1 MADENI
7 VIKGVVPWGIHPLPA
22 FVKLELESRPSRYAS
37 NDVSKFSGTRGIMS
51 PPKSSIRSAWSRVCS
66 NGVPTTKTHP
76 AVNDNGGFVFFG
88 ANLPGKGTS
97 NTDPTVQ
104 SNIPVNFNSTFGF
117 GSGDQII
124 GYKVDGNVHRLKSKT
139 FPNRPPPGIDSIETE
154 FYGAG
159 SSFPGLC
166 RKSTIKWR
174 CYSVDQLEY
183 ITPYL
188 MGLKVSMVVEWGWN
202 DYSPSSL
209 VDLTNNRQITDLFKF
224 PSPSKNNTTS
234 ISDRIKN
241 SRGNYDCHV
250 GRITEYGYTMN
261 SQGNYEGFTVV
272 VSPTS
277 MFDGNSIVN
286 QAVETKQGNA
296 AKSFKEFINTDFDS
310 LSAYFS
316 STNFKFDPTN
326 NLSPNPSILD
336 FINSLTSNKNK
347 DQYRL
352 FRFTDDDNLNDGGKP
367 SAKFWINFRF
377 FESILNWYATVRD
390 IKGSDALFTFRFSN
404 QTISGHPLLKAV
416 SGDKPANL
424 SVIIPNKFAPRMMRI
439 YSDDATQ
446 SVKATTGTSGKL
458 GNISNSPNVSQPDLN
473 YQQTATALKSQL
485 NSKGLVDDFDDLA
498 LVTNSVNSFPIFS
511 KNEPIPEAQSSTAMR
526 ASAPGYW
533 GYLGDIYI
541 SNDLIKRAVEAND
554 TFLKMLEAILG
565 EVSVAGSGVWEYK
578 VIPDSSNGVTIIDN
592 LYCPVWSDMLSKE
605 LVTFI
610 IGKTENSSFT
620 DYSMNIKMSQEV
632 ALNAMLGAK
641 SSVDPKRADMFVQ
654 SDRLYNTEGSFTM
667 ANEAEVKLTPEE
679 QAAATEK
686 HTQDEKL
693 QRDTLNARAS
703 DNGFVVWHN
712 KNGKDY
718 YMSERDPEFMKQ
730 IIQLKPKDSPSVTPL
745 FPGTEFSFTMPGM
758 AGFYYLSLFALDAVP
773 EPYRFNRAVFQVTSV
788 QNTIQNNNWKTSMT
802 AQVRPLSITQ

>member
-1 MADENI
+1 MAEENI
-7 VIKGVVPWGIHPLPA
+7 VLKGVVPWGLHPLPP

-37 NDVSKFSGTRGIMS
+37 NDHSNWSHTRGIIS

-88 ANLPGKGTS
+88 ANLPGKDTS
-97 NTDPTVQ
+97 TGPAIN
-104 SNIPVNFNSTFGF
+104 VNFDSTFGID
-117 GSGDQII
+117 SNDQIL
-124 GYKVDGNVHRLKSKT
+124 GYKVDGTVHRLKSKT

-202 DYSPSSL
+202 DYLPSSL
-209 VDLTNNRQITDLFKF
+209 VDLTNNQQITDLFKF
-224 PSPSKNNTTS
+224 PSQSKNKTIS
-234 ISDRIKN
+234 IFDRIKN

-272 VSPTS
+272 VSPSST
-277 MFDGNSIVN
+277 FEGNSIVN
-286 QAVETKQGNA
+286 QTVETKRGNA
-296 AKSFKEFINTDFDS
+296 AKSFKEFIKNDFDS
-310 LSAYFS
+310 LSSYFS
-316 STNFKFDPTN
+316 STTFKFDPTN
-326 NLSPNPSILD
+326 NKSPNPTLLD
-336 FINSLTSNKNK
+336 FIMSLISNKNK
-347 DQYRL
+347 EQYRL
-352 FRFTDDDNLNDGGKP
+352 FKFTDDDNLNDGGRP

-390 IKGSDALFTFRFSN
+390 IKDADALFTFRFGD
-404 QTISGHPLLKAV
+404 QTISGNPLLKAV
-416 SGDKPANL
+416 SGDKPENL

-439 YSDDATQ
+439 YSDDSSQ
-446 SVKATTGTSGKL
+446 SFKATTGTSGKL
-458 GNISNSPNVSQPDLN
+458 GNISTSATISQPELE
-473 YQQTATALKSQL
+473 YQKTATELKNVL
-485 NSKGLVDDFDDLA
+485 NSKGLVDNFDDLA
-498 LVTNSVNSFPIFS
+498 LITNSVNSFPIFS
-511 KNEPIPEAQSSTAMR
+511 STESIPNIDTSTSNRSSIA
-526 ASAPGYW
+526 GYW

-541 SNDLIKRAVEAND
+541 SNDLIKRAVESND
-554 TFLKMLEAILG
+554 TFLKMLESILG

-592 LYCPVWSDMLSKE
+592 LYCPVYNAETAKD

-610 IGKTENSSFT
+610 VGKTENSAFT
-620 DYSMNIKMSQEV
+620 EYSMNIKMSQEV
-632 ALNAMLGAK
+632 ALQAMLGPK

-667 ANEAEVKLTPEE
+667 AKEDLPVTMSPEQQAAEIKAREEKE
-679 QAAATEK
+679 QAE
-686 HTQDEKL
+686 
-693 QRDTLNARAS
+693 RDKLNARAS
-703 DNGFVVWHN
+703 DVGFVVWHN
-712 KNGKDY
+712 KNEKDY
-718 YMSERDPEFMKQ
+718 YISERDPEFMKQ
-730 IIQLKPKDSPSVTPL
+730 IIQLKPKNSPGATPA
-745 FPGTEFSFTMPGM
+745 FPGTEFSFTMQGIS
-758 AGFYYLSLFALDAVP
+758 GFYYLSLFNLDSVP
-773 EPYRFNRAVFQVTSV
+773 APYRFDRAVFQVTTV
-788 QNTIQNNNWKTSMT
+788 QNTIQNNNWTTSVT
-802 AQVRPLSITQ
+802 AQVRPLSIKT